1 MCLNIDIAP
10 TMMDIA
16 GVQIPDYVQ
25 GKSMMSLLEG
35 KNADWR
41 KSFLFEYYVDDA
53 YPYAGPTQVA
63 VRTEK
68 YKLVDCFLD
77 NDIDELYDLEKDPGE
92 MINLINNPEYGSI
105 QKELRQELK
114 KLMEETE
121 YNPDRDFWLRI
132 QAPIWEAKYKD
143 KKKH

>member
-1 MCLNIDIAP
+1 M
-10 TMMDIA
+10 
-16 GVQIPDYVQ
+16 
-25 GKSMMSLLEG
+25 
-35 KNADWR
+35 
-41 KSFLFEYYVDDA
+41 FL
-53 YPYAGPTQVA
+53 G
-63 VRTEK
+63 
-68 YKLVDCFLD
+68 

>member
-1 MCLNIDIAP
+1 
-10 TMMDIA
+10 
-16 GVQIPDYVQ
+16 
-25 GKSMMSLLEG
+25 
-35 KNADWR
+35 
-41 KSFLFEYYVDDA
+41 
-53 YPYAGPTQVA
+53 
-63 VRTEK
+63 
-68 YKLVDCFLD
+68 
-77 NDIDELYDLEKDPGE
+77 